1 MDTYYLRTVSSFI
14 KVQKG
19 EDLKLS
25 LNEIR
30 SGEIGLKE
38 YKDSCYIV
46 TWKTR
51 AHSSGSE
58 NSVKKGF
65 KTFVSVVE
73 YLKDRIPKYA
83 LQEYDEDDLY
93 TYNTMSTKAPK
104 PTQEFV
110 DILLHPSRLYNFV
123 VNNGGGVIYNPYS
136 RFAMHKPFEVSVE
149 VIDIY

>member
-1 MDTYYLRTVSSFI
+1 MDIYYLRTVSSFN
-14 KVQKG
+14 KAQKG

-25 LNEIR
+25 HNEIR

-38 YKDSCYIV
+38 YTDSFYVV

-65 KTFVSVVE
+65 RTFASMLE

-83 LQEYDEDDLY
+83 LKEYDEDDLY
-93 TYNTMSTKAPK
+93 INNAMSMKAPK
-104 PTQEFV
+104 PIQEFI

-123 VNNGGGVIYNPYS
+123 ANNEGGIIYNPYS
-136 RFAMHKPFEVSVE
+136 RFAMHTPFEVSVE
-149 VIDIY
+149 VIDIN